1 MKICAL
7 GLAGILSLW
16 HSAAA
21 AQITPQQ
28 CAAIDDSLKRL
39 TCFDQLFPRAAK
51 AEIPPA
57 QPQAETPSS
66 RSKWEVDEEK
76 SALDDSAKITAV
88 LAPKTVKYTG
98 IGEAQAF
105 LILRCTEKTTS
116 AVFTT
121 NMFMTND
128 NPSVTIRIGDSKAQ
142 ASRWTRSTNYKAVG
156 LWSGAQAIS
165 FIKTLP
171 DNTRLV
177 VRIEDRD
184 RVDAEFDLADAS
196 GPIAKIREAC
206 KW

>member
-1 MKICAL
+1 M
-7 GLAGILSLW
+7 LSLW
-16 HSAAA
+16 LSAAA
-21 AQITPQQ
+21 AQTTPQQ
-28 CAAIDDSLKRL
+28 CSAIEDSLKRL
-39 TCFDQLFPRAAK
+39 TCFDQLFPRDAQAA
-51 AEIPPA
+51 ISPA
-57 QPQAETPSS
+57 QPQTETPPSTP
-66 RSKWEVDEEK
+66 SKWEVDEEK
-76 SALDDSAKITAV
+76 SPLDDSAKITAV
-88 LAPKTVKYTG
+88 LTPKTVKYTG
-98 IGEAQAF
+98 IGEAQA
-105 LILRCTEKTTS
+105 LLVIRCTEKTTS

-128 NPSVTIRIGDSKAQ
+128 NPSVTIRIGDAKAQ
-142 ASRWTRSTNYKAVG
+142 ASRWSRATNYKAVG
-156 LWSGAQAIS
+156 LWSGAQAIP